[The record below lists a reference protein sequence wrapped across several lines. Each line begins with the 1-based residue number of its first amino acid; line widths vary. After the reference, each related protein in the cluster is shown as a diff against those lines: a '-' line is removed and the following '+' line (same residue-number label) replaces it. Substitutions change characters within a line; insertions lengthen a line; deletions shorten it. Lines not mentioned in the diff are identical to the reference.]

1 MLEKLAMRLKG
12 EERGAALILTAIV
25 LLVLVG
31 VVGLALDGGQA
42 YNTRRGA
49 QNAADN
55 AALAAAWA
63 YCAGQPDPIAV
74 GVQTAVHNGFEE
86 AEVEITQEP
95 SDYNG
100 QFRAVVTTVEETSF
114 ARVIGFDEVTV
125 AAEATAACN
134 RGNTSG
140 PAAMFAKGPSC
151 MLIKGGQAHVTGFVY
166 SAGDMEWNG
175 QGSQLVEADVHAD
188 GNMTIN
194 GKYNIKGTASAS
206 GTANH
211 ANVITGVPKLNLEYP
226 ISFKISDFEPG
237 SPIALEAGDMYHY
250 HKGNIK
256 GSDIMNAGPG
266 IHFVEGNI
274 THQGPGI
281 TGGPYTLVAT
291 GTITLNGPRYEAY
304 YEGLAMMAG
313 AFSPPTCNKP
323 AAIDLG
329 GQNQIAGLLFA
340 PNGVLE
346 VNGGAVNG
354 GMIAW
359 GIDTGGNLDLV
370 VNPDL
375 FPKADPRVFLLD

>member
-1 MLEKLAMRLKG
+1 
-12 EERGAALILTAIV
+12 
-25 LLVLVG
+25 
-31 VVGLALDGGQA
+31 
-42 YNTRRGA
+42 
-49 QNAADN
+49 
-55 AALAAAWA
+55 
-63 YCAGQPDPIAV
+63 
-74 GVQTAVHNGFEE
+74 
-86 AEVEITQEP
+86 
-95 SDYNG
+95 
-100 QFRAVVTTVEETSF
+100 
-114 ARVIGFDEVTV
+114 
-125 AAEATAACN
+125 
-134 RGNTSG
+134 
-140 PAAMFAKGPSC
+140 
-151 MLIKGGQAHVTGFVY
+151 
-166 SAGDMEWNG
+166 
-175 QGSQLVEADVHAD
+175 
-188 GNMTIN
+188 
-194 GKYNIKGTASAS
+194 
-206 GTANH
+206 
-211 ANVITGVPKLNLEYP
+211 
-226 ISFKISDFEPG
+226 
-237 SPIALEAGDMYHY
+237 MYHY

-291 GTITLNGPRYEAY
+291 GTITLNGPQYEAY